1 MTTAAPPVI
10 GIPIGRRVRRI
21 IAKIIPFVLVLL
33 AWIGAIT
40 ALDLQPGVMAG
51 PLATLEVPFS
61 EAGEYWP
68 NVIASI
74 QRLIL
79 GFIVAAITGIA
90 LGLAAGLNRR
100 ISDFLGPLTT
110 FLNAISGIAWVP
122 LAIAWFGT
130 GTSMVV
136 FIIWNSAFFLI
147 FGNTMLGVRLVPMV
161 LENSL
166 LTLGAS
172 KTQVIRQVI
181 IPGAMPFIMSGLRS
195 GLGFG
200 WRAVIAAEL
209 VGATSGLGQWIFIAQ
224 EFARTDIIIASAL
237 TIGVVGMV
245 MDRWILAPL
254 EKRTIE
260 RWGLVETTS

>member
-1 MTTAAPPVI
+1 MTTATAPVTGVPVS
-10 GIPIGRRVRRI
+10 RRI
-21 IAKIIPFVLVLL
+21 KKGVAKLIPFVLIVL
-33 AWIGAIT
+33 AWIGAIA
-40 ALDLQPGVMAG
+40 ALDLPPGVMAG
-51 PLATLEVPFS
+51 PIPTFEVPFA
-61 EAGEYWP
+61 EAEYVT
-68 NVIASI
+68 NVLASI
-74 QRLIL
+74 RRLVL
-79 GFIVAAITGIA
+79 GFIVAAITGVT
-90 LGLAAGLNRR
+90 LGLAAGLSRR

-147 FGNTMLGVRLVPMV
+147 FGNTMLGVRLVPTV
-161 LENSL
+161 LENGL

-181 IPGAMPFIMSGLRS
+181 LPGAMPYVMSGLRS

-209 VGATSGLGQWIFIAQ
+209 VGANSGLGQWIFIAQ

-237 TIGVVGMV
+237 SIGAIGMI

-260 RWGLVETTS
+260 RWGLVETAT